1 MNSLDATQITTQ
13 IADRMLDAAL
23 HGIDWI
29 TVLIVIFGG
38 LIAKYRLSSWK
49 WNNALKTL
57 IVSTAAITAYIAVLI
72 WSDTFVKT
80 DAPKFFFGYLTATA
94 LYPLIVKPIEKLI
107 VGAMKKDSV

>member
-1 MNSLDATQITTQ
+1 MQQITDKLT
-13 IADRMLDAAL
+13 DAVL
-23 HGIDWI
+23 HGVDWI

-49 WNNALKTL
+49 WNNAIKTL
-57 IVSTAAITAYIAVLI
+57 IVSTIAITAYVGILM
-72 WSDTFVKT
+72 WSETFVKA

-107 VGAMKKDSV
+107 VNSISKDDK